1 MLDMVFLG
9 MKLHVLKCD
18 GIRKNLIC
26 LVKMPFCFKDDVVMG
41 TLTVRE
47 NLQFSAA
54 LRLPT
59 TMTSHEKNERIN
71 KVIQQ
76 LGLDKVADS
85 KVMWKNQMGS

>member
-1 MLDMVFLG
+1 MGYVVFMNKVRALQS
-9 MKLHVLKCD
+9 D
-18 GIRKNLIC
+18 G

-71 KVIQQ
+71 MVIQE

-85 KVMWKNQMGS
+85 KVM